1 MVIFGPTPLGWSE
14 CEDGSRRVAQN
25 TSTSWRY
32 LVNIVVVEDDVP
44 LGSAIKRALERLSY
58 NVTWLT
64 TGTEALEALR
74 QESADL
80 VLLDLGLPRK
90 DGIEVLREARR
101 SGVRTPVLVLTARD
115 DVKSKVEGL
124 DAGADDYVV
133 KPVHLDELAARIRS
147 LARRAQGHADNVIE
161 AGVLRVDLATFEVT
175 YRDARIELTRR
186 EFALLRILMER
197 AGRIVRREAIE
208 NSVYGN
214 DTDVGTNALEVLVH
228 ALRRKLSPEAI
239 QTVRGFGYMIPLS
252 PT

>member
-1 MVIFGPTPLGWSE
+1 M
-14 CEDGSRRVAQN
+14 
-25 TSTSWRY
+25 
-32 LVNIVVVEDDVP
+32 NIVVVEDDVP

-74 QESADL
+74 QEASDL

-101 SGVRTPVLVLTARD
+101 LGVRTPVLVMTARD
-115 DVKSKVEGL
+115 DVRSKVEGL

-161 AGVLRVDLATFEVT
+161 AGALRVDLASFEVN
-175 YRDARIELTRR
+175 YRGERVELTRR

-197 AGRIVRREAIE
+197 AGRIVRRETIE
-208 NSVYGN
+208 NSVYGS

-228 ALRRKLSPEAI
+228 ALRRKLSAEAI
-239 QTVRGFGYMIPLS
+239 QTVRGFGYMIPLT
-252 PT
+252 PV

>member
-1 MVIFGPTPLGWSE
+1 
-14 CEDGSRRVAQN
+14 
-25 TSTSWRY
+25 
-32 LVNIVVVEDDVP
+32 VNIVVVEDDVP

-74 QESADL
+74 QEASDL

-101 SGVRTPVLVLTARD
+101 LGVRTPVLVMTARD
-115 DVKSKVEGL
+115 DVRSKVEGL

-161 AGVLRVDLATFEVT
+161 AGALRVDLASFEVN
-175 YRDARIELTRR
+175 YRGERVELTRR

-197 AGRIVRREAIE
+197 AGRIVRRETIE
-208 NSVYGN
+208 NSVYGSE
-214 DTDVGTNALEVLVH
+214 TDVGTNALEVLVH
-228 ALRRKLSPEAI
+228 ALRRKLSAEAI
-239 QTVRGFGYMIPLS
+239 QTVRGFGYMIPLT
-252 PT
+252 PV

>member
-1 MVIFGPTPLGWSE
+1 M
-14 CEDGSRRVAQN
+14 
-25 TSTSWRY
+25 
-32 LVNIVVVEDDVP
+32 NIVVVEDDVP

-74 QESADL
+74 QEASDL

-101 SGVRTPVLVLTARD
+101 LGVRTPVLVMTARD
-115 DVKSKVEGL
+115 DVRSKVEGL

-161 AGVLRVDLATFEVT
+161 AGALRVDLASFEVN
-175 YRDARIELTRR
+175 YRGERVELTRR

-197 AGRIVRREAIE
+197 AGRIVRRETIE
-208 NSVYGN
+208 NSVYGSE
-214 DTDVGTNALEVLVH
+214 TDVGTNALEVLVH
-228 ALRRKLSPEAI
+228 ALRRKLSAEAI
-239 QTVRGFGYMIPLS
+239 QTVRGFGYMIPLT
-252 PT
+252 PV

>member
-1 MVIFGPTPLGWSE
+1 M
-14 CEDGSRRVAQN
+14 
-25 TSTSWRY
+25 
-32 LVNIVVVEDDVP
+32 NIVVVEDDVP

-74 QESADL
+74 QEASDL

-101 SGVRTPVLVLTARD
+101 LGVRTPVLVMTARD
-115 DVKSKVEGL
+115 DVRSKVEGL

-161 AGVLRVDLATFEVT
+161 AGALRVDLASFEVN
-175 YRDARIELTRR
+175 YRGERVELTRR

-197 AGRIVRREAIE
+197 AGRIVRRETIE
-208 NSVYGN
+208 NSVYGSE
-214 DTDVGTNALEVLVH
+214 TDVGTNALEVLVH
-228 ALRRKLSPEAI
+228 ALRRKLSAEAI
-239 QTVRGFGYMIPLS
+239 QTVRGFGYMIPL
-252 PT
+252 TQV